1 METIAHILQSS
12 TTVTSHGERYTKI
25 VDLSGGLFLAIKHG
39 GLAACAGPCD
49 LCRPGAAQATARRF
63 IRRDPVNEFLIG
75 LQMGC
80 SAFDNYFIAAFV
92 GGLLVAAVVI
102 GVAWMIRRKH

>member
-39 GLAACAGPCD
+39 AWLPAPVHVIYAGPE
-49 LCRPGAAQATARRF
+49 RRATARRF

-80 SAFDNYFIAAFV
+80 QAFDNYFIGAFV
-92 GGLLVAAVVI
+92 AGLLVAAVVI